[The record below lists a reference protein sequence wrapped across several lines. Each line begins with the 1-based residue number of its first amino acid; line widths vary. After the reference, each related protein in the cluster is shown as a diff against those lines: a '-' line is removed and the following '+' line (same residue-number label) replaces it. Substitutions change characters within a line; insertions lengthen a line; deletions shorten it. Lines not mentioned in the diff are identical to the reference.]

1 MQVTETLVRRLATVP
16 GPLAIDLALR
26 LTLLDLLLRPVGNW
40 LLRPFILGI
49 AAVAIL
55 RPGWLRNPTV
65 WLVLAGLT
73 AARFMLDWP
82 LADNHAYLLAYWCL
96 AAGLALWTADPDRT
110 LAFNGRILVGLV
122 FLFACLWKF
131 VGSDNYV
138 DGTFFQVTFLTD
150 PRFEGF
156 AQVSGGLDQE
166 ALGEL
171 REHVEQHR
179 DSVPPV
185 DSAGVPVPARFQAL
199 AAAATA
205 WNLFINAALALAFL
219 LPLGRRLH
227 VLRHGLLLVY
237 CIVTYAIATVDGFG
251 WLLLAMGAAQCGPE
265 QRRMR
270 WAYIAVFILILLYR
284 EIPWAEMVFLPLLR

>member
-1 MQVTETLVRRLATVP
+1 LQQTETSGRWPALGSGTP
-16 GPLAIDLALR
+16 AIELALR

-55 RPGWLRNPTV
+55 RPGWLRSPTV

-73 AARFMLDWP
+73 AARFVLDWP

-96 AAGLALWTADPDRT
+96 AAALALWSPDPDRV
-110 LAFNGRILVGLV
+110 LSFNGRILIGLV

-131 VGSDNYV
+131 AGSDNYV

-156 AQVSGGLDQE
+156 AQVAGGLDMRE
-166 ALGEL
+166 LGEL
-171 REHVEQHR
+171 RGHVEQHR
-179 DSVPPV
+179 DSALPIEA
-185 DSAGVPVPARFQAL
+185 AGVTIPARFQAL

-219 LPLGRRLH
+219 LPIGRRLH
-227 VLRHGLLLVY
+227 VLRHLLLLVY

-251 WLLLAMGAAQCGPE
+251 WLLLAMGAAQSDPE
-265 QRRMR
+265 QRSMR
-270 WAYIAVFILILLYR
+270 WAYIAVFVLILLYR
-284 EIPWAEMVFLPLLR
+284 EIPWAEMVLLPLLR

>member
-1 MQVTETLVRRLATVP
+1 LSRRLAS
-16 GPLAIDLALR
+16 GSGALAIDLALR

-55 RPGWLRNPTV
+55 RPGWLRNPAV
-65 WLVLAGLT
+65 WLVLAMLT
-73 AARFMLDWP
+73 AARFVLDWP

-96 AAGLALWTADPDRT
+96 AAALALWTPDPDRT
-110 LAFNGRILVGLV
+110 LAFNGRILIGLV

-131 VGSDNYV
+131 TGSDNYV

-156 AQVSGGLDQE
+156 AQVAGGLDMQE
-166 ALGEL
+166 LGEL

-179 DSVPPV
+179 DSTPPI
-185 DSAGVPVPARFQAL
+185 DTAGVPVPARFQAL
-199 AAAATA
+199 ATAATA
-205 WNLFINAALALAFL
+205 WNLFINAALAIAFL
-219 LPLGRRLH
+219 LPRGRWLH
-227 VLRHGLLLVY
+227 VLRHILLLVY

-251 WLLLAMGAAQCGPE
+251 WLLLAMGAAQCEPD

-270 WAYIAVFILILLYR
+270 WAYIAVFVLILLYR
-284 EIPWAEMVFLPLLR
+284 EIPWAEKVFLPLLG